1 MPDPIPPSLSKLKDE
16 FEKLPGIGPRSAER
30 LAFHILKSPKEDA
43 LALAAAIR
51 DVKEQVR
58 HCRVCYNLTEADPCG
73 ICRDPRRD
81 ATTVFVVEQPKDVI
95 LLESTGLVRGVYH
108 VLLGHIAPL
117 DGVEP
122 GDLTLDALAARVKA
136 GGIQEVVLA
145 LNPTLEGEGTALH
158 VRSLL
163 SGMGVRITQ
172 LARGVPT
179 GSQLEYA
186 TRAVLQ
192 DAIEGRREM

>member
-1 MPDPIPPSLSKLKDE
+1 MPDAIPSSLARLKDE

-30 LAFHILKSPKEDA
+30 LAFHILKSSKDEA
-43 LALAAAIR
+43 MSLAGAIR
-51 DVKEQVR
+51 DVKENVR
-58 HCRVCYNLTEADPCG
+58 HCRICYNLTEADPCG
-73 ICRDPRRD
+73 ICRDPRRE

-117 DGVEP
+117 DGIEP
-122 GDLTLDALAARVKA
+122 GDLTIDALVARVKEGA
-136 GGIQEVVLA
+136 FHEVVLA

-158 VRSLL
+158 IKSLL
-163 SGMGVRITQ
+163 APLGVRITQ

-192 DAIEGRREM
+192 DAIEGRRDM